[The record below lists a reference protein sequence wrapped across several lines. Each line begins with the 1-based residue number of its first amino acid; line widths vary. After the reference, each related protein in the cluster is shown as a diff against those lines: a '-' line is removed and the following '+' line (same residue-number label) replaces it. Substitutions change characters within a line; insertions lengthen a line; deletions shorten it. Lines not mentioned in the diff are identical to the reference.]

1 MVQKL
6 FVDLTSWQ
14 HRYFD
19 AESQRKNIFENGLF
33 NFVHELRHILEKF
46 VLCCYLRMA
55 FVVIYHLSEKTVTD
69 TFEVYLT
76 AYRSPT

>member
-1 MVQKL
+1 M
-6 FVDLTSWQ
+6 T
-14 HRYFD
+14 
-19 AESQRKNIFENGLF
+19 
-33 NFVHELRHILEKF
+33 
-46 VLCCYLRMA
+46 